1 MPQQLGK
8 PTGKGSSVAET
19 ILVAVAWPYA
29 NGPLHHGQLGGA
41 YLPADI
47 FARFHRVKGNR
58 VAMVSGS
65 DTHGTPITVRA
76 EQENRTPAEVVDE
89 FHASFME
96 TWQGIGISWD
106 LFTSTNTDNHAR
118 VTHDLFTRLLDNG
131 YLYTA
136 TQDLLYD
143 PIDKRYLP
151 DRYVE
156 GTCPHCDFDAARGD
170 QCDNCGRQLD
180 ATDLINP
187 RSKTSGATP
196 ELRQSEHYLL
206 KLTAL
211 SEKLEAWLGS
221 GKEHWRK
228 HVLNFSQGMLREG
241 LQDRAI
247 TRDISWGISVP
258 VEGYEAKRI
267 YVWFEAVIG
276 YLSATMEWAE
286 REGTPD
292 AWKDFWQ
299 NEDAKSYYFVG
310 KDNVPFH
317 TIIWPAILMGAGDLD
332 LPYDVP
338 ANQFITMSGSKAST
352 SQNWAVWLPDY
363 LSRYDPD
370 PLRYALASQM
380 PETSDSD
387 FSWAEFV
394 RRNNDELVAT
404 WGNLVNRVLTFTVR
418 NFDGKVPDPGPLDR
432 DSTQLLDLAQSTFD
446 TVGESI
452 GAVHLRQ
459 GLQQAFALAQAAN
472 RYLDATAPWKSIK
485 EDRQAA
491 ARSLYTALN
500 VISGLRTLLYP
511 YLPFSCNQLNE
522 FLGSDTPIE
531 QQGWS
536 LHALTPDAPLA
547 TPAPLFKK
555 LDLSV
560 IEEEEARLGQ

>member
-1 MPQQLGK
+1 
-8 PTGKGSSVAET
+8 VAET

-76 EQENRTPAEVVDE
+76 EQEGRTPAEVVDE

-96 TWQGIGISWD
+96 TWQGIGIAWD
-106 LFTSTNTDNHAR
+106 LFTSTNTENHAR
-118 VTHDLFTRLLDNG
+118 VTHDLFNRLLANG

-143 PIDKRYLP
+143 PVDQRYLP

-156 GTCPHCDFDAARGD
+156 GTCPHCDYEAARGD

-211 SEKLEAWLGS
+211 ADQLEEWLSS
-221 GKEHWRK
+221 GKEHWRR

-241 LQDRAI
+241 LKDRAI

-258 VEGYEAKRI
+258 VEGFETKRI

-286 REGTPD
+286 RQGTPD

-299 NEDAKSYYFVG
+299 NDEAKSYYFVG

-317 TIIWPAILMGAGDLD
+317 TIIWPAILMGAGDLS

-338 ANQFITMSGSKAST
+338 ANQYITMSGSKAST

-432 DSTQLLDLAQSTFD
+432 NSTLLLDQAQSTFES
-446 TVGESI
+446 VGESI
-452 GAVHLRQ
+452 GSVHLRQ
-459 GLQQAFALAQAAN
+459 GLQQCFALAQAAN

-485 EDRQAA
+485 DDRPAA

-511 YLPFSCNQLNE
+511 YLPFTCNQLNGY
-522 FLGSDTPIE
+522 LGSDVPIE

-536 LHALTPDAPLA
+536 LHALTPNAPLA

-555 LDLSV
+555 LDLSI